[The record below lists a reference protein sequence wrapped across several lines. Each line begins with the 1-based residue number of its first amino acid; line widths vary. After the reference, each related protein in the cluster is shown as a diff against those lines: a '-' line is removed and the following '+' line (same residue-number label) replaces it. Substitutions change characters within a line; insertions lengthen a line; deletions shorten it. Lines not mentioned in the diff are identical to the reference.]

1 MIGTIPFYSTQLE
14 SKPRTDVETEL
25 LNETPASI
33 ANCNNDNY
41 IIEQAKKSI
50 HTKKF
55 KA

>member
-1 MIGTIPFYSTQLE
+1 MIGTIPFYSTELE
-14 SKPRTDVETEL
+14 SRPGTDVETEL

-33 ANCNNDNY
+33 AACNNENY
-41 IIEQAKKSI
+41 IVEQAKKSI